1 MESSATPPP
10 AALPPAPQLPSPR
23 SGLDSFLHQLPGSAV
38 VAWAL
43 WLIRPT
49 YLDSAGDRWK
59 WGLLCSVGLVVPT
72 LAWNVFDRLS
82 RSLAKPRT

>member
-1 MESSATPPP
+1 MDSSDTPSPAASPP
-10 AALPPAPQLPSPR
+10 AQLSPLPR

-49 YLDSAGDRWK
+49 YLDQSAGDRWK
-59 WGLLCSVGLVVPT
+59 WGLLCSVALVVPT
-72 LAWNVFDRLS
+72 LAWKVFDGLS
-82 RSLAKPRT
+82 RSLKRT